1 MIGLF
6 SSCALGAAVGAQ
18 HALEPDH
25 LAAVSTIVADHPRR
39 AAWMGAIWGLGHA
52 AALLVVGCALI
63 IARTELP
70 ETGVAAL
77 ELAVAGMLNVLG
89 ARNLW
94 RAGQSGGPVLL
105 HRHGGHTHAHAA
117 DDQGHIHVVGRA
129 FSIRP
134 LVIGLIHGLAGS
146 GGLAALAAAR
156 MPSTATALAYIA
168 LFGAGSVAG
177 MALVSGAFGATL
189 GRLLRGRARLLVA
202 ATGAVSVACGI
213 AWAWTQLTLL
223 L

>member
-63 IARTELP
+63 MARAELP
-70 ETGVAAL
+70 EAGVAAL
-77 ELAVAGMLNVLG
+77 ELGVAVMLIALG

-94 RAGQSGGPVLL
+94 RARLRSGPVRL
-105 HRHGGHTHAHAA
+105 HSHGGHSHAHAA
-117 DDQGHIHVVGRA
+117 GAHHIHVVGRA
-129 FSIRP
+129 FAIRP

-156 MPSTATALAYIA
+156 MPSTATALAYIV
-168 LFGAGSVAG
+168 LFGAGSVVG

-213 AWAWTQLTLL
+213 AWAWAPLTLL
-223 L
+223 M